1 MERCYNQ
8 TAHTHRQRT
17 NHCLNYRRDVLLELG
32 FVRAALDDMKSA
44 LAANAASLQETK
56 ERKSKRSASRACRI
70 EHEMDVKSAAVAML
84 EADEFK
90 LATAVKRMAGNGKN
104 KH

>member
-1 MERCYNQ
+1 MKRCYNQ
-8 TAHTHRQRT
+8 TARTHRQRI
-17 NHCLNYRRDVLLELG
+17 NHCQNYRRNVLLEFC

-56 ERKSKRSASRACRI
+56 ERKSKRSTSRARRL
-70 EHEMDVKSAAVAML
+70 EHEIGVKSAAVAML

-90 LATAVKRMAGNGKN
+90 LAIAVKRMAGNGKN